1 VLLHPTVGFS
11 KYLLH
16 CAGAVVAGNRLVEAT
31 AHPSRGLCR
40 EGRRPRR
47 PLHLIWTGQV
57 KLNHGEIFHS
67 ERF

>member
-1 VLLHPTVGFS
+1 MLLHPTVGFS

-31 AHPSRGLCR
+31 AQPSRGLYW

-47 PLHLIWTGQV
+47 PLYLIRTGPV
-57 KLNHGEIFHS
+57 ELDRVEIFLG